1 MKTYRF
7 RKGPVSFT
15 LRKREIEL
23 ALLLVVGLLVSIYF
37 GLAIGDTFLSPASLA
52 ALFIGAGDAFEQ
64 LVVFEFRMPRVLMA
78 ITAGASLAVSG
89 HLLQLTIKNELASPE
104 IFGIVGGAG
113 VATATFFTVFSDE
126 RTNQLSVPLAYIPIA
141 SFLGAI
147 VVGMF
152 LFYLLKRGVP
162 SVRLALV
169 GIGISIFSQ
178 GIVQFMMLAS
188 NVYRKNDIQQWLTGT
203 VYAATWNQLKIMV
216 PFVLLFLLAAFLIE
230 RHVRPLHISEATAT
244 SIGVP
249 VRGIQRGTLLLS
261 CLLAGIGVAFVGAI
275 GFVGLMAPHIA
286 RQGLKLPYI
295 WATLLVGAT
304 IVVLADVL
312 ARTIFYPY
320 ELRTGVMTAVI
331 GAPYFFYLLRRMMKG
346 SMR

>member
-1 MKTYRF
+1 MKSYSF
-7 RKGPVSFT
+7 RKGPFSFT
-15 LRKREIEL
+15 LRRREIVL
-23 ALLLVVGLLVSIYF
+23 AVALLVGLIIAIYL
-37 GLAIGDTFLSPASLA
+37 GLAIGETFLTPWSLG
-52 ALFIGAGDAFEQ
+52 ALFVGSGDAFAE
-64 LVVFEFRMPRVLMA
+64 LIVFEFRMPRVLMA
-78 ITAGASLAVSG
+78 ITAGACLAVSG

-113 VATATFFTVFSDE
+113 VATATFFTVFTDE
-126 RTNQLSVPLAYIPIA
+126 RTNQLSVPLAYIPFA
-141 SFLGAI
+141 SFAGALA
-147 VVGMF
+147 VGAF

-162 SVRLALV
+162 PVRLALI

-203 VYAATWNQLKIMV
+203 VYAATWKQLTIMV
-216 PFVLLFLLAAFLIE
+216 PLAILFLLAAFLIE
-230 RHVRPLHISEATAT
+230 RHVRPLHISEAVAT

-261 CLLAGIGVAFVGAI
+261 CLLAGVGVAFVGAI

-286 RQGLKLPYI
+286 RQGLKLPYV

-304 IVVLADVL
+304 IVVLAD
-312 ARTIFYPY
+312 AIGRTIFYPY

>member
-1 MKTYRF
+1 MKSYSF
-7 RKGPVSFT
+7 RKGPFSFT
-15 LRKREIEL
+15 LRKREIVL
-23 ALLLVVGLLVSIYF
+23 AVALLVGLLVAFYL
-37 GLAIGDTFLSPASLA
+37 GLAIGDTSLTPWSLIAVFLGS
-52 ALFIGAGDAFEQ
+52 GDAFAE
-64 LVVFEFRMPRVLMA
+64 LIVFEFRMPRVLMA
-78 ITAGASLAVSG
+78 ITAGACLAVSG

-113 VATATFFTVFSDE
+113 VATATFFTVFTDE
-126 RTNQLSVPLAYIPIA
+126 RTNQLSVPLAYIPFA
-141 SFLGAI
+141 SFAGALT
-147 VVGMF
+147 VGAF
-152 LFYLLKRGVP
+152 LFHLLKRGVP
-162 SVRLALV
+162 PVRLALV

-178 GIVQFMMLAS
+178 GVVQFMMLAS

-203 VYAATWNQLKIMV
+203 VYAATWKQLTIMV
-216 PFVLLFLLAAFLIE
+216 PLAILFLLAAFLIE
-230 RHVRPLHISEATAT
+230 RHVRPLHINEAVAT

-295 WATLLVGAT
+295 WATLLVGAI
-304 IVVLADVL
+304 IVVLADVI

>member
-1 MKTYRF
+1 MKSYSF
-7 RKGPVSFT
+7 RKGPFSFT
-15 LRKREIEL
+15 LRKREIVL
-23 ALLLVVGLLVSIYF
+23 AVALLVGLLVAFYL
-37 GLAIGDTFLSPASLA
+37 GLAIGDTSLTPWSLMAVFLGS
-52 ALFIGAGDAFEQ
+52 GDAFSE
-64 LVVFEFRMPRVLMA
+64 LIVFEFRMPRVLMA
-78 ITAGASLAVSG
+78 ITAGACLAVSG

-113 VATATFFTVFSDE
+113 VATATFFTVFTDE
-126 RTNQLSVPLAYIPIA
+126 RTNQLSVPLAYIPFA
-141 SFLGAI
+141 SFAGALT
-147 VVGMF
+147 VGAF

-162 SVRLALV
+162 PVRLALV

-178 GIVQFMMLAS
+178 GVVQFMMLAS

-216 PFVLLFLLAAFLIE
+216 PLAILFLLAAFLIE
-230 RHVRPLHISEATAT
+230 RHVRPLHISEAVAT

-249 VRGIQRGTLLLS
+249 VRGTQRGTLLLS

-295 WATLLVGAT
+295 WATLLVGSI
-304 IVVLADVL
+304 IVVLADVI

>member
-37 GLAIGDTFLSPASLA
+37 GLAIGDTFLRPASLA

-141 SFLGAI
+141 SFLS
-147 VVGMF
+147 
-152 LFYLLKRGVP
+152 R
-162 SVRLALV
+162 
-169 GIGISIFSQ
+169 
-178 GIVQFMMLAS
+178 
-188 NVYRKNDIQQWLTGT
+188 
-203 VYAATWNQLKIMV
+203 
-216 PFVLLFLLAAFLIE
+216 
-230 RHVRPLHISEATAT
+230 
-244 SIGVP
+244 
-249 VRGIQRGTLLLS
+249 
-261 CLLAGIGVAFVGAI
+261 
-275 GFVGLMAPHIA
+275 
-286 RQGLKLPYI
+286 
-295 WATLLVGAT
+295 
-304 IVVLADVL
+304 
-312 ARTIFYPY
+312 
-320 ELRTGVMTAVI
+320 
-331 GAPYFFYLLRRMMKG
+331 
-346 SMR
+346 

>member
-1 MKTYRF
+1 MKSYSF
-7 RKGPVSFT
+7 RKGPFSFT
-15 LRKREIEL
+15 LRKREIVL
-23 ALLLVVGLLVSIYF
+23 AVALLAGLLVAFYL
-37 GLAIGDTFLSPASLA
+37 GVAIGDTTLTPWSLLA
-52 ALFIGAGDAFEQ
+52 VFFGSGDAFAE

-78 ITAGASLAVSG
+78 ITAGACLAVSG

-104 IFGIVGGAG
+104 IFGIVGGVG
-113 VATATFFTVFSDE
+113 VATATFFTVFTDE
-126 RTNQLSVPLAYIPIA
+126 RTNQLSVPLAYIPFA
-141 SFLGAI
+141 SFAGALTI
-147 VVGMF
+147 GAF

-162 SVRLALV
+162 PIRLALI

-216 PFVLLFLLAAFLIE
+216 PLAVLFLLAAFLIE
-230 RHVRPLHISEATAT
+230 RHVRPLHISEAVAT

-249 VRGIQRGTLLLS
+249 VRGTQRGTLVLS
-261 CLLAGIGVAFVGAI
+261 CLLAGVGVAFVGAI

-295 WATLLVGAT
+295 WATLLVGAI
-304 IVVLADVL
+304 IVVLADVI
-312 ARTIFYPY
+312 ARTLFYPY

>member
-1 MKTYRF
+1 MKSYHI
-7 RKGPVSFT
+7 RKGPFSFT
-15 LRKREIEL
+15 WRKREL
-23 ALLLVVGLLVSIYF
+23 MLTFVLVATLLLAIYM
-37 GLAIGDTFLSPASLA
+37 GLAIGDTFFSPWSLVTLLS
-52 ALFIGAGDAFEQ
+52 GAGDTFER

-78 ITAGASLAVSG
+78 IVAGASLAVSG

-113 VATATFFTVFSDE
+113 VTTATFFTVFTDS
-126 RTNQLSVPLAYIPIA
+126 RTNELTVPLAYIPFA
-141 SFLGAI
+141 SFAGALL
-147 VVGMF
+147 VGLI
-152 LFYLLKRGVP
+152 LFYLLKRGIP
-162 SVRLALV
+162 PVRLALI

-203 VYAATWNQLKIMV
+203 VYAATWKQLALMV
-216 PFVLLFLLAAFLIE
+216 PFTLLFIGIAFLIE
-230 RHVRPLHISEATAT
+230 RHVRPLQISEAVAT

-249 VRGIQRGTLLLS
+249 VRGVQRGALILS

-312 ARTIFYPY
+312 ARTVFYPY
-320 ELRTGVMTAVI
+320 ELRTGVMTAMI